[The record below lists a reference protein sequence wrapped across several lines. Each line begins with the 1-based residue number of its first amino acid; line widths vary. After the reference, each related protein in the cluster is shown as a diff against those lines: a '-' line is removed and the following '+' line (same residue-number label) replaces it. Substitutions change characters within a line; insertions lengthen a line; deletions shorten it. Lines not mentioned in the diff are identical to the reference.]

1 MSRLSESIRNFGRGL
16 AGSVREYPLET
27 LLGLV
32 YFLLFVFWKK
42 VETLSGGSGMPGM
55 FVWFFPN
62 YVLLFTLHK
71 FSRENKAMK
80 VLYFLSWFLWIPLLL
95 WGTKD
100 PGWNVG
106 IAYILALIL
115 LVIGERPLD
124 NGAYGRNILNMALKV
139 ALGLVIGALLM
150 GIVSAI
156 IASVNFLFDL
166 ELRDEWFTWP
176 NAFIALVVIPL
187 LCCWSVSRPSVDTKE
202 SKFLQIAVDFILSP
216 ALVIYALI
224 LYAYIARIL
233 FHWELPNGGVAYMVL
248 TFTAIALLCH
258 LFRLQ
263 IGKRHF
269 EWFYKALP
277 VILIP
282 PLVLLWT
289 GVLRRIG
296 EYGFTEPRFYLLL
309 LTILV
314 TVFVAM
320 LAWKRSRNFQLMTLI
335 LAAAAIL
342 FTYIPGIRAKDFETR
357 SQRNRPVEV
366 AEGLEDNTARIIEP
380 RISSVNDIEGP
391 VDLGG
396 YTLFIPRSE
405 YHYYEDSAKAVF
417 YKDETRTE
425 PLLECNIL
433 EMLED
438 EGNDPAA
445 KLIYRNDSY
454 MAVFSM
460 IEDRR
465 GSESINFIASGAM
478 LFRKP

>member
-1 MSRLSESIRNFGRGL
+1 
-16 AGSVREYPLET
+16 
-27 LLGLV
+27 
-32 YFLLFVFWKK
+32 
-42 VETLSGGSGMPGM
+42 M

-71 FSRENKAMK
+71 FSRKSKAVK
-80 VLYFLSWFLWIPLLL
+80 ILYVLSWFLWIPLLL

-100 PGWNVG
+100 PGWDVG

-115 LVIGERPLD
+115 LVIGDCPLD
-124 NGAYGRNILNMALKV
+124 NGSYGRNILNIALKV
-139 ALGLVIGALLM
+139 ALGFVIGALLM

-166 ELRDEWFTWP
+166 HLRDEWFSYP

-187 LCCWSVSRPSVDTKE
+187 LCCWSVSRPSVETRG
-202 SKFLQIAVDFILSP
+202 SKLLQIAVDYILSP

-233 FHWELPNGGVAYMVL
+233 FRWELPDGGVAYMVL
-248 TFTAIALLCH
+248 SFTAIALLCH

-263 IGKRHF
+263 IEKRHF

-320 LAWKRSRNFQLMTLI
+320 LAWKRTRNFQLMTLI
-335 LAAAAIL
+335 LAAVAIL
-342 FTYIPGIRAKDFETR
+342 FTYIPGIRAKDFEKR
-357 SQRNRPVEV
+357 SQLNRPAEV
-366 AEGLEDNTARIIEP
+366 AGAEENTSP
-380 RISSVNDIEGP
+380 VTGPQLWSVNDIAAP
-391 VDLGG
+391 LDLEG

-405 YHYYEDSAKAVF
+405 YHYYEDSVKAVF
-417 YKDETRTE
+417 YKDETRAE

-433 EMLED
+433 EMLES
-438 EGNDPAA
+438 EGNDPSG
-445 KLIYRNDSY
+445 KLVYRNDSY

-465 GSESINFIASGAM
+465 GSGNVNFIASGEM